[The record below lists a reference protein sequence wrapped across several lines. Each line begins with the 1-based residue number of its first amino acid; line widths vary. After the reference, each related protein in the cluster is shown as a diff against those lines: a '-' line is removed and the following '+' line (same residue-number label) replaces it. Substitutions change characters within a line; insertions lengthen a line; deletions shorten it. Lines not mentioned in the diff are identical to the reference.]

1 MTVRT
6 QVDGQWSEVISFSTD
21 SQVTKSKYET
31 LQANTDLV
39 IDIPVGCLGVQVYH
53 NLATPVFFK
62 IGAAVTLPTTAIE
75 SDCGYFQPGES
86 ARTFFTQ
93 PAPAGLKL
101 HLRCANAGD
110 ILREF
115 WG

>member
-6 QVDGQWSEVISFSTD
+6 KRNGQWADLVSYDTD
-21 SQVTKSKYET
+21 SDITKSKYEH
-31 LQANTDLV
+31 LDANTDKE

-53 NLATPVFFK
+53 ALATPVFFK
-62 IGAAVTLPTTAIE
+62 VGAAVTLPTTALE
-75 SDCGYFQPGES
+75 TDCGFFQPGES
-86 ARTFFTQ
+86 VRTFFTQ